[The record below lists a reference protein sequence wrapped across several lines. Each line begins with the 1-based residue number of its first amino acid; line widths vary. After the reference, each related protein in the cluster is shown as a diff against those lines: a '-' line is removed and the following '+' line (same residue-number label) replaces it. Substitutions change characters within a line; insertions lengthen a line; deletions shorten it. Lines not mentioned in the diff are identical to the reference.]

1 MRLINL
7 LLLACLILIQFPLWY
22 GRGGWFY
29 NEGLQAQL
37 KVAQQ
42 KSHTIKLRNEKL
54 RSEVEDL
61 DTGTEALEERARQEL
76 GLVHKDEMYIQI
88 LDKPLPVVQ
97 VANPVE
103 TTLPINTVKKA
114 ETTTPKADVI
124 LQVPKD

>member
-42 KSHTIKLRNEKL
+42 KSLTIKVRNEKL

-76 GLVHKDEMYIQI
+76 GLVHKDEMFIQI
-88 LDKPLPVVQ
+88 LDKPLPVAL
-97 VANPVE
+97 VA
-103 TTLPINTVKKA
+103 TTVGDVPSVNLTKPA
-114 ETTTPKADVI
+114 EPAASKADVI